1 MRFARLASIRRRATS
16 VVQQITGQGSSK
28 MLMKLRS
35 HAVGV
40 FAVGA
45 FAVASL
51 ALADGAQDS
60 KLYKELVAKR
70 IASTS
75 HVNASQA
82 PMKALSVVG
91 YTIDTS
97 GNVVESWIVRSAG
110 EKALDDRALSMLQ
123 HAMPLPT
130 PPGSLFPRDPKAH
143 LSEAFVFTTD
153 GGMRLQSLIK

>member
-1 MRFARLASIRRRATS
+1 MN
-16 VVQQITGQGSSK
+16 
-28 MLMKLRS
+28 LRS
-35 HAVGV
+35 HVVGV

-51 ALADGAQDS
+51 AFADGAQDS
-60 KLYKELVAKR
+60 KLYKQSVAER
-70 IASTS
+70 IAGTS
-75 HVNASQA
+75 NVNASQA

-91 YTIDTS
+91 YTIDTR

-110 EKALDDRALSMLQ
+110 EKSLDDRALSMLQ

-130 PPGSLFPRDPKAH
+130 PPGSLFPANSQAH